1 VYSLRRGAAGCSLP
15 RHPGQKTILTHVSFR
30 HSRVHLPEPFQ
41 TLMIEKESPI
51 LDFYP
56 EEFHIDMNG
65 KKMLWQGVALLPFI
79 DQQRLLEAMA
89 TKYPELTD
97 YEHQRNERGKDVILV
112 GNKHPLFDYLEGLYG
127 KKKAKEPVPIV
138 AKRSKGIAGAVLPD
152 DTLPGTTF
160 DSPLPSMPDIVNDES
175 ISAYFFF
182 PPQSTPHRS
191 VLLPG
196 AKPPRSVLS
205 AHDKDSVRRGAGE
218 RTEGNGFHSM
228 RNRDQSGP
236 GFAKLDRGPGGGRNT
251 PQGRNSPYQG
261 GAQPGYGSPAG
272 YGAPAGYPGPGPA
285 GRDPYGGYAYGGC
298 TFRTFDR
305 FHRGQCSPLNATLC
319 RQCPAAARTPD
330 ALRRLRATD
339 RLPAPAHARL
349 PTSRASSSS
358 ARGIP
363 SLPWRS
369 PRAVPS
375 SRPTWIRQLPP
386 AWWRRPIW
394 RLPRWRTAILISEV
408 VQGEIA
414 RVAAKRL
421 GEWIVFCEVYLAIYS
436 CCRSDHVPKATRI
449 ITKAKVVSSLTSH
462 YR

>member
-1 VYSLRRGAAGCSLP
+1 M
-15 RHPGQKTILTHVSFR
+15 T
-30 HSRVHLPEPFQ
+30 
-41 TLMIEKESPI
+41 EKESPI

-236 GFAKLDRGPGGGRNT
+236 GFAKLDRGSGGGRNT

-272 YGAPAGYPGPGPA
+272 YGPPAGYPGAGPA
-285 GRDPYGGYAYGGC
+285 ARDPYGGYAYGGC
-298 TFRTFDR
+298 TLYLSSFKIAGNAHHLERDILQTMLRRRPNIRCLTAATHHRQATCLHPCKVTDLPRHLPRPRHTLRT
-305 FHRGQCSPLNATLC
+305 GVGPPGSTLPQVHLDTVTTV
-319 RQCPAAARTPD
+319 RLVAAAAHTAVTKVAD
-330 ALRRLRATD
+330 GDTD
-339 RLPAPAHARL
+339 L
-349 PTSRASSSS
+349 
-358 ARGIP
+358 
-363 SLPWRS
+363 
-369 PRAVPS
+369 
-375 SRPTWIRQLPP
+375 
-386 AWWRRPIW
+386 
-394 RLPRWRTAILISEV
+394 
-408 VQGEIA
+408 
-414 RVAAKRL
+414 
-421 GEWIVFCEVYLAIYS
+421 
-436 CCRSDHVPKATRI
+436 
-449 ITKAKVVSSLTSH
+449 
-462 YR
+462 

>member
-1 VYSLRRGAAGCSLP
+1 MYSLRRGAAGGFLL
-15 RHPGQKTILTHVSFR
+15 RHARQKTILTHSSSR

-41 TLMIEKESPI
+41 NLMTEKESPI

-272 YGAPAGYPGPGPA
+272 YASPAGYPGAGPA

-298 TFRTFDR
+298 TLLSLFFS
-305 FHRGQCSPLNATLC
+305 SPGATLTLNAIFC
-319 RQCPAAARTPD
+319 RQCPAATRTSA
-330 ALRRLRATD
+330 ALRRLRPTD
-339 RLPAPAHARL
+339 RLPASAHARL

-358 ARGIP
+358 TRGIP
-363 SLPWRS
+363 SLPWRP

-375 SRPTWIRQLPP
+375 SGSTWIRQLPP
-386 AWWRRPIW
+386 AWWRCPLW
-394 RLPRWRTAILISEV
+394 RISRRRAAILIPECV
-408 VQGEIA
+408 HG
-414 RVAAKRL
+414 K
-421 GEWIVFCEVYLAIYS
+421 
-436 CCRSDHVPKATRI
+436 
-449 ITKAKVVSSLTSH
+449 
-462 YR
+462 